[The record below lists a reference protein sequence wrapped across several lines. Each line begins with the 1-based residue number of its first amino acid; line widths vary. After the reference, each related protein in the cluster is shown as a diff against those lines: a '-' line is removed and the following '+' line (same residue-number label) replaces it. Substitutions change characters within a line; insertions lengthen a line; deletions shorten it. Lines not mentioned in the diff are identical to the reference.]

1 MATTPQVE
9 VETVPQVTP
18 AETPATVGTLAQ
30 LRDELKLQVHLAKA
44 DVKTEWEKYEMKWK
58 ELQRK
63 LTVVETASAETARE
77 VREAIKLLMQEL
89 AKGYERI
96 RAAL

>member
-9 VETVPQVTP
+9 VETIPQVTP
-18 AETPATVGTLAQ
+18 AETPVTVGTLAQ
-30 LRDELKLQVHLAKA
+30 LRDELKLQMHLAKA

-63 LTVVETASAETARE
+63 LAGVETASTATAKE
-77 VREAIKLLMQEL
+77 VGEAIKLLMQEL

>member
-1 MATTPQVE
+1 MATTPQ

-18 AETPATVGTLAQ
+18 AETQVLVGTLAR
-30 LRDELKLQVHLAKA
+30 LRDELKLQMHLAKA

-63 LTVVETASAETARE
+63 LPGIENASAETGRE
-77 VREAIKLLMQEL
+77 VRQAIQLLMEEL
-89 AKGYERI
+89 TKGYDRI
-96 RAAL
+96 RRAL

>member
-1 MATTPQVE
+1 MATTPQ

-18 AETPATVGTLAQ
+18 AATQAAVGTLAQ
-30 LRDELKLQVHLAKA
+30 LRDELKLQMHLAKA
-44 DVKTEWEKYEMKWK
+44 DVKTEWEKYELKWK

-63 LTVVETASAETARE
+63 LAVVETASTETARE
-77 VREAIKLLMQEL
+77 VGEAIKLLMQEL
-89 AKGYERI
+89 SKGYERI